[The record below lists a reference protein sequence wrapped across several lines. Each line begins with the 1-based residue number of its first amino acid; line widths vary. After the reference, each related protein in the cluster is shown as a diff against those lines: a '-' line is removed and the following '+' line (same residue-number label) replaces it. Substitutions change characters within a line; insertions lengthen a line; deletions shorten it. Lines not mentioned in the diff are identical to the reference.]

1 MRYKRIV
8 SGLLACAMVVTSV
21 FAGNVST
28 VKAEGAELPAPVAS
42 YDFNGSLGEGDAAG
56 KAVVKG
62 LGDYTGEV
70 VYEDGLAQGDKA
82 VKLGSHGIKLPIT
95 NLGTEY
101 SISVWMKPDGTLAEN
116 QSVLFLG
123 YHNPEKWVGVA
134 GAKSGK
140 VKIWTRDPATQDYNG
155 WITVQETTISG
166 GEWTLMTL
174 TQSGEDLTVYKNG
187 QVVGE
192 GSGKAAEALN
202 GENQSIWIG
211 VTNWDTPFAGLV
223 DDVKVY
229 DTVLTAE
236 QIASLYPTPAEMFE
250 MQGITAT
257 KELELLEEGTGTIR
271 VTVPSV
277 VSEPVVNFVSEDPAI
292 ATVDAEGK
300 VTAVKAGTTKVT
312 SSVTFEGITKTA
324 ETAVTVKKNEIVN
337 KELAVEYDLS
347 GAVDGKLLDKSGN
360 GNHATIHNPAT
371 VTFTKED
378 DVDVMNITDAA
389 SYLDLPLS
397 IMDSLSNQ
405 EEFTIEAT
413 YARSNNAG
421 GTSWLFNFG
430 SIPKGTGTNYLFYC
444 PWFSFGGNEVRAGIK
459 DNNEEKL
466 FTTGLVNQNEKFYTV
481 NMVFDKGTI
490 KLYLD
495 GVKIGGQ
502 VDSGYSIMDDVVNP
516 GTQDGILGYIGK
528 SCWSQDTNFVGKIS
542 RFKIYNKAMT
552 DEDVQ
557 LSDESYQ
564 QKFEAGFNEW
574 LTEDQVKGQNASLS
588 EVLYNLALPSAY
600 NEVDITWKSSKE
612 DSISN
617 TGMVS
622 NGSQDQKVTLTA
634 TVISGALKAEKS
646 FEITV
651 KALDR
656 SALDAKLAEA
666 QEKYENPY
674 LSDVSKSTLKKAM
687 DRAAAVK
694 SQSEVATAINAL
706 DKAMSKLDFSE
717 LYKDPFSAI
726 DDSGLGT
733 TMTVA
738 PKATQAM
745 KLAIPDSIKDM
756 VKVTYSSSD
765 DKIASV
771 SSTGVVTG
779 KAIGYA
785 RVTATVTAAY
795 DNFAM
800 EYQTLVK
807 VDFSMSSVKAA
818 AKAKTLA
825 KGKTTTISLTVPSSI
840 KKMGSTVSYRAT
852 GAVSVNKNGKV
863 TAKKAGTGKVYVK
876 VSAAGKSITRTVTIK
891 VGEITGNSSVKVN
904 KSISLKVKGI
914 SGRVKWSLDSKG
926 KKLAT
931 ISASGKLKAKKKA
944 GKVTVTAKVG
954 SVTMT
959 KTITIKK

>member
-1 MRYKRIV
+1 
-8 SGLLACAMVVTSV
+8 
-21 FAGNVST
+21 
-28 VKAEGAELPAPVAS
+28 
-42 YDFNGSLGEGDAAG
+42 
-56 KAVVKG
+56 
-62 LGDYTGEV
+62 
-70 VYEDGLAQGDKA
+70 
-82 VKLGSHGIKLPIT
+82 
-95 NLGTEY
+95 
-101 SISVWMKPDGTLAEN
+101 MK
-116 QSVLFLG
+116 
-123 YHNPEKWVGVA
+123 EKDIEE
-134 GAKSGK
+134 KH
-140 VKIWTRDPATQDYNG
+140 
-155 WITVQETTISG
+155 
-166 GEWTLMTL
+166 MTL
-174 TQSGEDLTVYKNG
+174 E
-187 QVVGE
+187 
-192 GSGKAAEALN
+192 EALSN
-202 GENQSIWIG
+202 KNFEKEYG
-211 VTNWDTPFAGLV
+211 VIIIN
-223 DDVKVY
+223 
-229 DTVLTAE
+229 
-236 QIASLYPTPAEMFE
+236 
-250 MQGITAT
+250 
-257 KELELLEEGTGTIR
+257 
-271 VTVPSV
+271 
-277 VSEPVVNFVSEDPAI
+277 N
-292 ATVDAEGK
+292 
-300 VTAVKAGTTKVT
+300 
-312 SSVTFEGITKTA
+312 
-324 ETAVTVKKNEIVN
+324 N
-337 KELAVEYDLS
+337 K
-347 GAVDGKLLDKSGN
+347 
-360 GNHATIHNPAT
+360 P

>member
-1 MRYKRIV
+1 MRYKKIV
-8 SGLLACAMVVTSV
+8 SGLLACAMAVTSV
-21 FAGNVST
+21 FAGNVAT
-28 VKAEGAELPAPVAS
+28 VKAEGPEMPTPVAS
-42 YDFNGSLGEGDAAG
+42 YDFNGNLGEGDTAG

-62 LGDYTGEV
+62 LGDYSGDV
-70 VYEDGLAQGDKA
+70 VYEAGLAEGDKA
-82 VKLGSHGIKLPIT
+82 VRLGSYGIKLAPT
-95 NLGTEY
+95 NLGTDY
-101 SISVWMKPDGTLAEN
+101 TVSVWLKPDGNLAGN
-116 QSVLFLG
+116 QSVFFLG

-134 GAKSGK
+134 GSDKAGI
-140 VKIWTRDPATQDYNG
+140 VKIWTHDNSAYK
-155 WITVQETTISG
+155 WVTVREAALPG

-174 TQSGEDLTVYKNG
+174 TQSGEDLTVYRNG

-192 GSGKAAEALN
+192 GSVKAAEALN

-229 DTVLTAE
+229 DTALSAE
-236 QIASLYPTPAEMFE
+236 QVASMYPTAAEMFE
-250 MQGITAT
+250 MQGISAT
-257 KELELLEEGTGTIR
+257 KEMELLEGGAGTIR

-277 VSEPVVNFVSEDPAI
+277 VSEPVVNFVSDTPSV
-292 ATVDAEGK
+292 ATVDNAGK
-300 VTAVKAGTTKVT
+300 VTAVKEGTAKITA
-312 SSVTFEGITKTA
+312 SVTFEGITKTA
-324 ETAVTVKKNEIVN
+324 VTTVTVKKNETVN
-337 KELAVEYDLS
+337 RDLAVDYDLS
-347 GAVDGKLLDKSGN
+347 GAVDGKLKDKSGN
-360 GNHATIHNPAT
+360 GNDATIHNPST
-371 VTFTKED
+371 VTFAKED
-378 DVDVMNITDAA
+378 GVDVMNITDAA

-413 YARSNNAG
+413 YARSSNAG

-459 DNNEEKL
+459 DNSNEKL
-466 FTTGLVNQNEKFYTV
+466 FTTGLVNQNEQFYTV

-552 DEDVQ
+552 DADVQ
-557 LSDESYQ
+557 LSDPSYQ
-564 QKFEAGFNEW
+564 QKFEDGFKKW
-574 LTEDQVKGQNASLS
+574 LTEEQVKGQNASLA
-588 EVLYNLALPSAY
+588 EVVYNLALPSAY
-600 NEVDITWKSSKE
+600 NEVDIAWTSSDAE
-612 DSISN
+612 CITSAGIVN
-617 TGMVS
+617 
-622 NGSQDQKVTLTA
+622 NGAQDKKVTLTA
-634 TVISGALKAEKS
+634 SVASGALTAEKS
-646 FEITV
+646 FEVTV

-656 SALDAKLAEA
+656 SALDAKLQEA
-666 QEKYENPY
+666 QEKYGNPY
-674 LSDVSKSTLKKAM
+674 LSEVSKTTLKKAI
-687 DRAAAVK
+687 DRAEAVK
-694 SQSEVATAINAL
+694 SQSEVASAISAL

-717 LYKDPFSAI
+717 LYKDPFSVI
-726 DDSGLGT
+726 DDSALGA

-738 PKATQAM
+738 PKASQAM
-745 KLAIPDSIKDM
+745 KLAIPDSVKDM

-765 DKIASV
+765 DKVASV
-771 SSTGVVTG
+771 NSAGVVTG

-785 RVTATVTAAY
+785 RITATVTASY

-807 VDFSMSSVKAA
+807 VDFGMSGVKAA
-818 AKAKTLA
+818 AKAKSLA
-825 KGKTTTISLTVPSSI
+825 KGKATTISLTVPSAI
-840 KKMGSTVSYRAT
+840 KNMGSTVTYRAT
-852 GAVSVNKNGKV
+852 GAVSVDKKGKV
-863 TAKKAGTGKVYVK
+863 TAKKAGNGKVYVK
-876 VSAAGKSITRTVTIK
+876 VSAAGKSITRTVAIK
-891 VGEITGNSSVKVN
+891 VGEITGNSSVKVR
-904 KSISLKVKGI
+904 KSITLKVKGI
-914 SGRVKWSLDSKG
+914 SGKVKWSLDSKS

-931 ISASGKLKAKKKA
+931 ISSSGKLKAKKKA

-954 SVTMT
+954 GVTMT